1 MSDWKFDKLSAVIGF
16 VVGALIFGI
25 IGSALSG
32 RV

>member
-1 MSDWKFDKLSAVIGF
+1 MANWKFDKLSFVIGAF
-16 VVGALIFGI
+16 AGALIFGI